1 MDTPQLPAI
10 TGEFVRRIDLPSGG
24 WVVYRDPT
32 DLRGKHKERVMRNI
46 KTLDS
51 PGGFR
56 VDMVTGTICMLIEAW
71 GDIPYLPDAPL
82 PCDEPGILGE
92 LKLAD
97 YDALY
102 AAAEPAVD
110 LLFPSRAKPEDADT
124 PGSPTGPASD

>member
-1 MDTPQLPAI
+1 MDGPQPPAVAG
-10 TGEFVRRIDLPSGG
+10 TFVRRFDLPSGG
-24 WVVYRDPT
+24 WVTYRDPT

-51 PGGFR
+51 AVGFR

-71 GDIPYLPDAPL
+71 HIPYLPDAPL

-92 LKLAD
+92 LKLPD
-97 YDALY
+97 YDALFD
-102 AAAEPAVD
+102 AAGPAVD
-110 LLFPSRAKPEDADT
+110 LLFPKPSDPADSDK